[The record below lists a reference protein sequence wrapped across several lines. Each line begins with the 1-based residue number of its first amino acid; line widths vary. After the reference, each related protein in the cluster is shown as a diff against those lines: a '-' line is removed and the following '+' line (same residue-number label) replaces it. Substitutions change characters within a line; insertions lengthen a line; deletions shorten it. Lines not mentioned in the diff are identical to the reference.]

1 MRRIHRIMAVLLLT
15 CLLSTL
21 GLSVHAGA
29 AELSP
34 LFRYGWE
41 HWKVRSYQDKLGV
54 WQYAMTCPTDNI
66 SMDALID
73 HVLGIMAYC
82 RAANPSPTSV
92 TIHFRF
98 TEGLSELSARA
109 AQATGMTTGVR
120 TVTSALL
127 NLSSSRIRTE
137 DTHHEILLVLDVNN
151 PHSASPYSREVP
163 FGTAMDAVHELA
175 ADIAA
180 KTDKPREQI
189 RLINEY
195 LVQTVDYGFTE
206 DERRAYSIVG
216 ALADGKAICAGYTNA
231 VSSLCHVLGIP
242 YYQLDDRK
250 NNHTWNVVQIDGQ
263 WLMLDVTYNA
273 SGIET
278 TEYLLSEGFADAH
291 HDYREENL
299 RLLESYA
306 ARLSGAQAAAERL
319 GNVGIVLGSMDDDAA
334 LTQPLTYPEL
344 AYMLTLLDGADV
356 SVLPKANIENC
367 PDWAMPYVSYCV
379 NAGYFSGL
387 DVYRL
392 GDYPH
397 IDAARQM
404 LLDCHANSAQAQS
417 VLPQEK
423 WTANGT
429 TLLRGTFFEMV
440 GALR

>member
-1 MRRIHRIMAVLLLT
+1 MRHIHRIMAALLLT
-15 CLLSTL
+15 CILFVLSGQASAT
-21 GLSVHAGA
+21 
-29 AELSP
+29 EIPP

-41 HWKVRSYQDKLGV
+41 YWKVRSYRDTQGV
-54 WQYAMTCPTDNI
+54 WQYAMTCPNDNV
-66 SMDALID
+66 SMDTLKA
-73 HVLGIMAYC
+73 HVLDIMAYC

-98 TEGLSELSARA
+98 TAGLSELSEQA
-109 AQATGMTTGVR
+109 AEATGMTTGVR

-127 NLSSSRIRTE
+127 NLSSARIRTGE
-137 DTHHEILLVLDVNN
+137 THHEILLVLDVNN

-163 FGTAMDAVHELA
+163 FGPAMDAAQQIA

-189 RLINEY
+189 RIINEY
-195 LVQTVDYGFTE
+195 LVQTVDYGFGE

-242 YYQLDDRK
+242 CYQLDDPQ

-273 SGIET
+273 SGLKT
-278 TEYLLSEGFADAH
+278 TEYLLSDGFADAH
-291 HDYREENL
+291 HDYKEENL
-299 RLLESYA
+299 RLLESYVT
-306 ARLSGAQAAAERL
+306 RLTEAQTAAERL
-319 GNVGIVLGSMDDDAA
+319 SEAGIVLSGDTA
-334 LTQPLTYPEL
+334 LTQPMTYPEL
-344 AYMLTLLDGADV
+344 AYMLTQLDGVDV
-356 SVLPKANIENC
+356 SVLPKASIENC
-367 PDWAMPYVSYCV
+367 PEWAVPYVSYCV
-379 NAGYFSGL
+379 SAGYFSGL
-387 DVYRL
+387 EVYRL

-404 LLDCHANSAQAQS
+404 LLDCHANSAQARAALS
-417 VLPQEK
+417 QEK

-429 TLLRGTFFEMV
+429 TLLRGMFFEMV